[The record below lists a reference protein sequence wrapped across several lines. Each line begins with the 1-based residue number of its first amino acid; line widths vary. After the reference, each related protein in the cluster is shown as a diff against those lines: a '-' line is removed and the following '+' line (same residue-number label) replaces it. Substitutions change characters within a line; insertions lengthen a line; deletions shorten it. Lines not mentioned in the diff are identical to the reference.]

1 VRVAAPHTIRAFS
14 GIARQFGG
22 GRFPTVSGWIGK

>member
-1 VRVAAPHTIRAFS
+1 VQGAHAIRAFS
-14 GIARQFGG
+14 GISRQFGG